1 MTAVARVPSLHGRIL
16 LIRSLVAPTLLLVA
30 VSAAAADS
38 RAHDM
43 IALERAGT
51 AAIESGRFGDALEAF
66 SRAAELRPHDASL
79 CFGAGVAAFMLAQDD
94 IAQARFECALALNPD
109 FLEAALWLADL
120 HYRAGRL
127 ADAIS
132 IYEDVRQRSA
142 WTSELQQKLDRW
154 RKEQELQRRFR
165 EAHSEHFIALFERGD
180 DEPLTRDVLVRLEAA
195 YKRIGE
201 VLGAYPSRPITV
213 VLYTREQFDDVTGLA
228 AWSAAAYD
236 GRIRLPIGGALEM
249 PEERDRVLS
258 HEFAHAMI
266 AMVGGRTVPAWMS
279 EGLATALEPAAISEN
294 DALVVPGRV
303 SVGLSQLER
312 GFIRLSSDD
321 AEAAYAS
328 SARAVHLLIERRGM
342 SALVALLHDLAR
354 GIPFTRAFAH
364 RVAMR
369 YEDFAAR
376 IDTRQ

>member
-1 MTAVARVPSLHGRIL
+1 
-16 LIRSLVAPTLLLVA
+16 
-30 VSAAAADS
+30 
-38 RAHDM
+38 M

-66 SRAAELRPHDASL
+66 SRATEVRPHDSSL

-94 IAQARFECALALNPD
+94 VAQARFECALALHPD
-109 FLEAALWLADL
+109 FREAALWLADL

-132 IYEDVRQRSA
+132 IYEGIRQRST
-142 WTSELQQKLDRW
+142 WTSELQQKLDHW

-165 EAHSEHFIALFERGD
+165 EVRSEHFIASFERAGD
-180 DEPLTRDVLVRLEAA
+180 EALARDVMARLEAA
-195 YKRIGE
+195 SRRIGE

-236 GRIRLPIGGALEM
+236 GRIRLPMGGALEM

-258 HEFAHAMI
+258 HEYAHAMI
-266 AMVGGRTVPAWMS
+266 VMMGGRTVPAWMS
-279 EGLATALEPAAISEN
+279 EGLATALEPAGIPET
-294 DALVVPGRV
+294 DGMVVPAGV
-303 SVGLSQLER
+303 SRGLADLER
-312 GFIRLSSDD
+312 GFIRLSSGD
-321 AEAAYAS
+321 AEAAYVS
-328 SARAVHLLIERRGM
+328 SARAVRLLIERRGM
-342 SALVALLHDLAR
+342 STIIALLHDLAR
-354 GIPFTRAFAH
+354 GTPFARAFAQ
-364 RVAMR
+364 RLAMR

-376 IDTRQ
+376 IDTSQ

>member
-1 MTAVARVPSLHGRIL
+1 MARVPSLHRRIL
-16 LIRSLVAPTLLLVA
+16 LIRLLVAPTLLLAA
-30 VSAAAADS
+30 VSATAADS
-38 RAHDM
+38 RTRDL

-66 SRAAELRPHDASL
+66 SKATEVRPRDASL

-94 IAQARFECALALNPD
+94 VAQARFECALALNPD

-120 HYRAGRL
+120 HHRAGRL

-132 IYEDVRQRSA
+132 IYEDIRERSA
-142 WTSELQQKLDRW
+142 WTGTLQRKLDEW

-165 EAHSEHFIALFERGD
+165 EAHSKHFIASFERAD
-180 DEPLTRDVLVRLEAA
+180 DEPLARDVMARLEAA
-195 YKRIGE
+195 YQRIGQA
-201 VLGAYPSRPITV
+201 LGAYPSRPITV
-213 VLYTREQFDDVTGLA
+213 VLYTRDQFDEVTGLA

-279 EGLATALEPAAISEN
+279 EGLATALEPAAIPDN
-294 DALVVPGRV
+294 DARVVAGRV
-303 SVGLSQLER
+303 PLGLSELER
-312 GFIRLSSDD
+312 GFIRLSSSD
-321 AEAAYAS
+321 AEAAYVS
-328 SARAVHLLIERRGM
+328 SARAVRVLIERRGLA
-342 SALVALLHDLAR
+342 SLVALLHDLAR
-354 GIPFTRAFAH
+354 GTPFARAFAQ
-364 RVAMR
+364 RLAMR
-369 YEDFAAR
+369 YEDFAAL